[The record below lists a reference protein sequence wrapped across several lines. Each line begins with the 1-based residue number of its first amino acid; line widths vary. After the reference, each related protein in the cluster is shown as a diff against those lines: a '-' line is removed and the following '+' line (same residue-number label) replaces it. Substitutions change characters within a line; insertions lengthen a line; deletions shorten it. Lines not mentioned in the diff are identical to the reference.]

1 MAPGLGCSRSGGE
14 AGSSSVTSVF
24 GVMILLALL
33 FLATQVLVHLWA
45 VSTVTAVAFDEA
57 RRVSAASADGT
68 LAGGCD
74 DRVEPRVRARLGAWG
89 RSAAVSCS
97 PHPTRPEAVTV
108 RVVGPTPARS
118 LARIGFS
125 PVADIDRSATFLT
138 ETPPSADP
146 PPADPPPH
154 PPLSDGP

>member
-1 MAPGLGCSRSGGE
+1 MVPGRGRSRSGDE

-24 GVMILLALL
+24 GVMILLSLL

-57 RRVSAASADGT
+57 RRVSAASSDGT

-74 DRVEPRVRARLGAWG
+74 DRVEPRVRERLGAWG
-89 RSAAVSCS
+89 RSAAVTCA
-97 PHPTRPEAVTV
+97 PHPARPEAITV

-125 PVADIDRSATFLT
+125 PVADIDRSATLLT
-138 ETPPSADP
+138 ETPPAPRSPDP
-146 PPADPPPH
+146 PPAH
-154 PPLSDGP
+154 PPSDGP